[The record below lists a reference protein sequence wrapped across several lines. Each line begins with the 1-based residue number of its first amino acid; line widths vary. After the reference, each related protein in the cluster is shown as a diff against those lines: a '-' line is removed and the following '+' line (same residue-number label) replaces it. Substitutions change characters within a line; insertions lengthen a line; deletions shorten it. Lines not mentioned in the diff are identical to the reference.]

1 MGTLGKDGP
10 AAGGATGTPPA
21 QVRAKDAS
29 PAPAHATTPA
39 RKRARKR
46 RPRFVL

>member
-1 MGTLGKDGP
+1 MATPGKDGA

-21 QVRAKDAS
+21 PVQRKDDP
-29 PAPAHATTPA
+29 PAPVDATAPM